1 MKEAR
6 DNLYSGIGFLL
17 FGIFVF
23 AGSYWIPATTSD
35 VLGSRFFPRA
45 VSVLMVLLAVVQ
57 MGGTWKMAGRPEG
70 RAAGKAAQKPEL
82 TGHAEQPQKPELTGH
97 AEQPQKPELTGH
109 AEQPQKPELTGH
121 AERSQQPEP
130 SMPENAAG
138 FRFNRPLILT
148 VAALFAY
155 YILVLYIGFTI
166 TSILYLL
173 AQSAILMSK
182 DALGNR
188 KTVAVMVLVSVIA
201 PIFIHMVFWKVFSIA
216 LPAGKLF

>member
-45 VSVLMVLLAVVQ
+45 VSVLMAILAVVQ
-57 MGGTWKMAGRPEG
+57 MGGAWKMAGRPEG
-70 RAAGKAAQKPEL
+70 RAAGEAAQKPEL

-97 AEQPQKPELTGH
+97 AEQPQKPELT
-109 AEQPQKPELTGH
+109 EH

-138 FRFNRPLILT
+138 SRFNRPLILT

-201 PIFIHMVFWKVFSIA
+201 PIFIHTVFWKVFSIA

>member
-45 VSVLMVLLAVVQ
+45 VSVLMALLAVVQ

-97 AEQPQKPELTGH
+97 T
-109 AEQPQKPELTGH
+109 EQPQKPELTGH

-138 FRFNRPLILT
+138 SRFNRPLILT

-173 AQSAILMSK
+173 VQSAILMSK

-201 PIFIHMVFWKVFSIA
+201 PVFIHTVFWKVFSIA

>member
-45 VSVLMVLLAVVQ
+45 VSVLMALLAVVQ
-57 MGGTWKMAGRPEG
+57 MGGAWKRAGRPEG
-70 RAAGKAAQKPEL
+70 RAIGEAAQKPEL
-82 TGHAEQPQKPELTGH
+82 TGHAEQQ
-97 AEQPQKPELTGH
+97 QKPELTGH

-138 FRFNRPLILT
+138 SRFNRPLILT

-201 PIFIHMVFWKVFSIA
+201 PIFIHTVFWKVFSIA

>member
-45 VSVLMVLLAVVQ
+45 VSVLMALLAVVQ

-97 AEQPQKPELTGH
+97 AE
-109 AEQPQKPELTGH
+109 
-121 AERSQQPEP
+121 RSQQPEP

-138 FRFNRPLILT
+138 SRFNRPLILT

-173 AQSAILMSK
+173 VQSAILMSK

-201 PIFIHMVFWKVFSIA
+201 PIFIHTVFWKVFSIA

>member
-1 MKEAR
+1 
-6 DNLYSGIGFLL
+6 
-17 FGIFVF
+17 
-23 AGSYWIPATTSD
+23 
-35 VLGSRFFPRA
+35 
-45 VSVLMVLLAVVQ
+45 
-57 MGGTWKMAGRPEG
+57 
-70 RAAGKAAQKPEL
+70 
-82 TGHAEQPQKPELTGH
+82 
-97 AEQPQKPELTGH
+97 
-109 AEQPQKPELTGH
+109 
-121 AERSQQPEP
+121 
-130 SMPENAAG
+130 MPENAAG

-201 PIFIHMVFWKVFSIA
+201 PIFIHTVFWKVFSIA

>member
-45 VSVLMVLLAVVQ
+45 VSVLMALLAVVQ
-57 MGGTWKMAGRPEG
+57 MGGAWKMAGRPEG
-70 RAAGKAAQKPEL
+70 RAAGEAA
-82 TGHAEQPQKPELTGH
+82 
-97 AEQPQKPELTGH
+97 QKPELTGH

-138 FRFNRPLILT
+138 SRFNRPLILT

-201 PIFIHMVFWKVFSIA
+201 PVFIHTVFWKVFSIA

>member
-35 VLGSRFFPRA
+35 ILGSRFFPRA
-45 VSVLMVLLAVVQ
+45 VSVLMALLAVVQ

-97 AEQPQKPELTGH
+97 T
-109 AEQPQKPELTGH
+109 EQPQKPELTGH

-130 SMPENAAG
+130 SIPENAAG
-138 FRFNRPLILT
+138 SRFNRPLILT

-201 PIFIHMVFWKVFSIA
+201 PIFIHTVFWKVFSIA

>member
-45 VSVLMVLLAVVQ
+45 VSVLMALLAVVQ

-97 AEQPQKPELTGH
+97 AE
-109 AEQPQKPELTGH
+109 
-121 AERSQQPEP
+121 RSQQPEP

-138 FRFNRPLILT
+138 SRFNRPLILT

-173 AQSAILMSK
+173 VQSAILMSK

-201 PIFIHMVFWKVFSIA
+201 PVFIHTVFWKVFSIA

>member
-45 VSVLMVLLAVVQ
+45 VSVLMAILAVVQ
-57 MGGTWKMAGRPEG
+57 MGGAWKMAGRPEG
-70 RAAGKAAQKPEL
+70 RAAGEAA
-82 TGHAEQPQKPELTGH
+82 
-97 AEQPQKPELTGH
+97 QKPELTGH

-138 FRFNRPLILT
+138 SRFNRPLILT

-201 PIFIHMVFWKVFSIA
+201 PIFIHTVFWKVFSIA

>member
-97 AEQPQKPELTGH
+97 AE
-109 AEQPQKPELTGH
+109 
-121 AERSQQPEP
+121 RSQQPEP

-173 AQSAILMSK
+173 VQSAILMSK

>member
-45 VSVLMVLLAVVQ
+45 VSVLMALLAVVQ

-109 AEQPQKPELTGH
+109 AE
-121 AERSQQPEP
+121 RSQQPEP

-138 FRFNRPLILT
+138 SRFNRPLILT

-173 AQSAILMSK
+173 VQSAILMSK

-201 PIFIHMVFWKVFSIA
+201 PVFIHTVFWKVFSIA

>member
-45 VSVLMVLLAVVQ
+45 VSVLMAILAVVQ
-57 MGGTWKMAGRPEG
+57 MGGAWKMAGRPEG
-70 RAAGKAAQKPEL
+70 RAAGEAAQKPEL
-82 TGHAEQPQKPELTGH
+82 TGHAEQPQKPELT
-97 AEQPQKPELTGH
+97 E
-109 AEQPQKPELTGH
+109 H

-138 FRFNRPLILT
+138 SRFNRPLILT

-201 PIFIHMVFWKVFSIA
+201 PIFIHTVFWKVFSIA

>member
-45 VSVLMVLLAVVQ
+45 VSVLMALLAVVQ

-82 TGHAEQPQKPELTGH
+82 TGHAEQPQKPE
-97 AEQPQKPELTGH
+97 
-109 AEQPQKPELTGH
+109 
-121 AERSQQPEP
+121 P

-138 FRFNRPLILT
+138 SRFNRPLILT

-173 AQSAILMSK
+173 VQSAILMSK

-201 PIFIHMVFWKVFSIA
+201 PVFIHAVFWKVFSIA